1 MCLVTY
7 GELISSNTMLI
18 IHTNNVFI
26 LAQDLPTTLLYSALT
41 QVLLEQ
47 ASIHSSPKAKTS
59 QMVHPGEAYLSPAF
73 CLLSLLL
80 PGVSGL
86 QNYHT
91 DMTHPQ
97 YWSRLYCFPVGVV
110 DQSAV
115 LLLSHSL
122 PYQLLRTE

>member
-1 MCLVTY
+1 
-7 GELISSNTMLI
+7 ML
-18 IHTNNVFI
+18 HRCNMFI
-26 LAQDLPTTLLYSALT
+26 LAQDSPTTLLYLALT

-59 QMVHPGEAYLSPAF
+59 QMVHPGEAYLSLAF

-80 PGVSGL
+80 PGASGL
-86 QNYHT
+86 RNYHT
-91 DMTHPQ
+91 DLTHPQ
-97 YWSRLYCFPVGVV
+97 YWSRLYRSPVGMV

-122 PYQLLRTE
+122 PCQLLRTE